1 MRREMPMPRLGGPHV
16 PPEDAFRR
24 HTADGLILAGG
35 AAAILLQLADPR
47 VARGV
52 ARHSAF
58 EADPM
63 ARLWG
68 TLDYVYAVGAG
79 DERLVRAAVAEVNRK
94 HRPVRGGGDDGGPAY
109 SAFDRD
115 AQRFVASTLTA
126 VGLSMEERLGGPLPP
141 ALGDAFVR
149 QYGRLADALQG
160 GPAGWPDTRAEFDG
174 WWRHRVAELE
184 VGDDARRVATAL
196 LASRTVPAWLR
207 AAQPALR
214 IVTVALLPEPVR
226 SAYGFRWT
234 PRVER
239 VADGWF
245 RGLAVARIVVPAPIR
260 ALPMR
265 QALRRVAG
273 RARAVSERARAVS
286 ERAPAL
292 RAEHPLTDR

>member
-1 MRREMPMPRLGGPHV
+1 MDVLHA
-16 PPEDAFRR
+16 DAFQR
-24 HTADGLILAGG
+24 HAADGLVLAGG

-68 TLDYVYAVGAG
+68 TLDYVYAVSSG
-79 DERLVRAAVAEVNRK
+79 DDRLMRAAVAEVNRK
-94 HRPVRGGGDDGGPAY
+94 HRPVRGEAVAAAPAY

-126 VGLSMEERLGGPLPP
+126 VGLDMEERLGGPLPA

-149 QYGRLADALQG
+149 QYGRLASSLQG
-160 GPAGWPDTRAEFDG
+160 GPAGWPETRAEFDE
-174 WWRHRVAELE
+174 WWRQRLTELD
-184 VGDDARRVATAL
+184 VGDDARLVARAL
-196 LASRTVPAWLR
+196 LASRAVPWWLR

-214 IVTVALLPEPVR
+214 LVTAALLPEPVR

-234 PRVER
+234 PRVAR
-239 VADGWF
+239 TARGWF
-245 RGLAVARIVVPAPIR
+245 RGLTVARVVVPAPIR
-260 ALPMR
+260 GLPMR
-265 QALRRVAG
+265 AALARVERLAA
-273 RARAVSERARAVS
+273 AR
-286 ERAPAL
+286 
-292 RAEHPLTDR
+292 